1 MEQRASFWR
10 RNGWLKWLL
19 GGLFLLLVAIAVT
32 VSLLLHRT
40 EPFLRAFIVQT
51 LSDHFHARVELD
63 AFHLSL
69 VDGVRAEGKGLR
81 IWPPAQVNGVSV
93 PGNSGQGEPL
103 IRLDE
108 FRFHT
113 PWHYVPGEPVH
124 ISVMRLK
131 GLHIHL
137 PPRSRFGNAPP
148 SQASEDIPK
157 PKPPSK
163 LLQFQV
169 EKIQCDDAELV
180 LETSKPG
187 KLPLDFIIAHL
198 NLTDISAGQAVKF
211 DAELTNPQPRGTI
224 HSKGTIGPW
233 QTPDPG
239 ESPID
244 GEYRFEHA
252 DLGTFKGIA
261 GILNST
267 GRYQGTLRDIV
278 ADGDTDTPDFRLT
291 HFNSP
296 IRLQTHFHARVDGTN
311 GDTVLDPVEATL
323 GRSHFWVK
331 GQVVRVVVSDAG
343 GPPHSAGHDIALN
356 IDVDRAHIED
366 FMHMVSRSGTPLLTG
381 PVTVKADL
389 HIPPGPEPVHER
401 IRMTGKFVLNQARF
415 TSPKIQDNIEKL
427 SMRAQ
432 GRLNEEKTTDSSDIR
447 STMSGDFHMG
457 GGTIKLLSLDYKV
470 PGAEIQ
476 LTGTYGL
483 EGGTLDFYG
492 KARMDATVSQMVG
505 GWKGFLLKPADR
517 FFKKNGAG
525 TEIPIHIDGTREDP
539 KFGLGTNR

>member
-10 RNGWLKWLL
+10 RNRWLKWAL
-19 GGLFLLLVAIAVT
+19 GGLLLALALVAVV
-32 VSLLLHRT
+32 VSVILHQT
-40 EPFLRAFIVQT
+40 EPFLSARIVAALT
-51 LSDHFHARVELD
+51 ERFHARVELD
-63 AFHLSL
+63 AFHVSL
-69 VDGVRAEGKGLR
+69 VDGLRAEGKGLR

-93 PGNSGQGEPL
+93 PDNSRLGEPL
-103 IRLDE
+103 IRLDD

-124 ISVMRLK
+124 IALMRLK

-137 PPRSRFGNAPP
+137 PPRSHFGNASP
-148 SQASEDIPK
+148 SEASADTPK
-157 PKPPSK
+157 LKPGSK

-169 EKIQCDDAELV
+169 ERIQCDDADLV

-187 KLPLDFIIAHL
+187 KLPLDFAIAHL
-198 NLTDISAGQAVKF
+198 NLTDITPGQAIKF
-211 DAELTNPQPRGTI
+211 DAELTNPRPLGTI
-224 HSKGTIGPW
+224 YSKGTIGPW

-239 ESPID
+239 ESPIA

-278 ADGDTDTPDFRLT
+278 ADGDTNTPDFRLT

-296 IRLQTHFHARVDGTN
+296 MLLRTHFHARIDGTN
-311 GDTVLDPVEATL
+311 GDTVLDPIEATL

-331 GQVVRVVVSDAG
+331 GQIVRLVVSSAG
-343 GPPHSAGHDIALN
+343 VPPHSAGHDIALN
-356 IDVDRAHIED
+356 IDVDRARLED
-366 FMHMVSRSGTPLLTG
+366 FMQLVSKSGTPLLTG
-381 PVTVKADL
+381 PVKVKADL

-401 IRMTGKFVLNQARF
+401 IRMNGKFVLDQARF
-415 TSPKIQDNIEKL
+415 TSPKIQDRIQQL
-427 SMRAQ
+427 SLRAQ
-432 GRLNEEKTTDSSDIR
+432 GRLDEMKTADASDVR
-447 STMSGDFHMG
+447 STMAGDFHMG
-457 GGTIKLLSLDYKV
+457 GGAINLPSLNYKV

-476 LTGTYGL
+476 LRGTYGL
-483 EGGTLDFYG
+483 EGGSLDFWG
-492 KARMDATVSQMVG
+492 KARMEATVSQMVG
-505 GWKGFLLKPADR
+505 GWKGILLKPADR

-525 TEIPIHIDGTREDP
+525 AEVPIHINGTRDNP